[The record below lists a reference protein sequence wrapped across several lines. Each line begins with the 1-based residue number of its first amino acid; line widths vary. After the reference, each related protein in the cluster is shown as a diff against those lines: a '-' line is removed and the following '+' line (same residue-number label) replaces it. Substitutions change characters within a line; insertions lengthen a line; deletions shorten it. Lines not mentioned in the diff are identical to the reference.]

1 MLIWKVI
8 AVAVLVAIAAV
19 SRQATHGKALGR
31 IGADSVTIDRARL
44 VRVVVIEAVLAV
56 VILGV
61 TSLLIA
67 ANPTVANGPT
77 TFSQSLVSNDY
88 IVSVV
93 VSPGGVGSNDLH
105 LYITSPT
112 ISTAGPD
119 SVTVE
124 ISDPSRSIDPIA
136 IEVSTAGVGHYTTAA
151 AIFPY
156 PASWT
161 LHISAIYNSFDKVQ
175 WTTVVPIR

>member
-1 MLIWKVI
+1 
-8 AVAVLVAIAAV
+8 
-19 SRQATHGKALGR
+19 
-31 IGADSVTIDRARL
+31 
-44 VRVVVIEAVLAV
+44 
-56 VILGV
+56 
-61 TSLLIA
+61 
-67 ANPTVANGPT
+67 
-77 TFSQSLVSNDY
+77 VSNDY

-112 ISTAGPD
+112 SSTAEPD

-136 IEVSTAGVGHYTTAA
+136 IEVSKAGLGHYTTAA
-151 AIFPY
+151 AVFPY

-175 WTTVVPIR
+175 WTTAVPIR